1 MIDVSVI
8 TPLYNSS
15 CYMRETIESVIS
27 QTFESW
33 ELLLIDDCSSDDSVA
48 IAEMFSARDSRIKV
62 IKLSQNSGA
71 AVARNRGIE
80 MARGRFIAFLDSDD
94 LWLPD
99 KLDTQISFM
108 KSNSVSLSYSA
119 YLKCNDRGEIVGRS
133 EIPNE
138 VIYSDLLKVCSIGC
152 LTAVYDTQA
161 VGKVYMPLIRKR
173 QDLGLW
179 LKVLKLVES
188 AKGIDTPL
196 AIYRIR
202 RDSISSNKLSAA
214 RYTWRLYR
222 DVEALRF
229 IPALYYFI
237 HYAFNGVFRNGVSL
251 MKFWIFNKR

>member
-15 CYMRETIESVIS
+15 YYMRETIESVIS

-33 ELLLIDDCSSDDSVA
+33 ELLLIDDCSSDDSAA

-108 KSNSVSLSYSA
+108 KSNGVSLSYSS
-119 YLKCNDRGEIVGRS
+119 YLKCNSLGEVVGLS

-138 VIYSDLLKVCSIGC
+138 VVYSDLLKVCSIGC
-152 LTAVYDTQA
+152 LTAIYDTQT

-179 LKVLKLVES
+179 LKILKLVES

-202 RDSISSNKLSAA
+202 EGSISSNKLSAA

-251 MKFWIFNKR
+251 IKSWTLNKR